1 MFTLLEI
8 SNKDENSLKLN
19 YLFVKEAS
27 KNDWKKRYQLSCL
40 LKNIPI
46 IKQGNLSDYEYFKAT
61 EKQKAPFEL
70 ANKEYLLLINDIPV
84 SSVYVIHKN
93 EKIVDITV
101 TTLAKYRRKGYAQM
115 AIQLV
120 EEKIFA
126 NPNISGQILIGD
138 TDITKEKISSKIATA
153 LGYTYHE
160 ETNTFIKANPILEEK
175 ITHQL

>member
-27 KNDWKKRYQLSCL
+27 KNDWKKRYQLSCP

-126 NPNISGQILIGD
+126 NPNIFFATI

>member
-61 EKQKAPFEL
+61 EKQ
-70 ANKEYLLLINDIPV
+70 
-84 SSVYVIHKN
+84 SS
-93 EKIVDITV
+93 
-101 TTLAKYRRKGYAQM
+101 
-115 AIQLV
+115 
-120 EEKIFA
+120 FW
-126 NPNISGQILIGD
+126 
-138 TDITKEKISSKIATA
+138 SSK
-153 LGYTYHE
+153 
-160 ETNTFIKANPILEEK
+160 
-175 ITHQL
+175 